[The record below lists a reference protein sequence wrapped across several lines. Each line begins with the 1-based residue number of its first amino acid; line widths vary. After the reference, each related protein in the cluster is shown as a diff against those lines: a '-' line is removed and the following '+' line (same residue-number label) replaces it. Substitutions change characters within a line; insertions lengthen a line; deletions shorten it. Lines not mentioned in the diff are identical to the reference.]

1 VAGQNSTECA
11 ATGFE
16 LTCLRAFAGIIGDLA
31 GETRILKALRAQMFM
46 QFSSIDDAISEIHD
60 GRMVIIVDD
69 EDRENEGD
77 LVCAAEKATPEI
89 VNFMARHARGLICLP
104 LTEERCDELHL
115 TTQVAD
121 NTSYLGTAFTVSIDA
136 RKGVTTG
143 ISAADRATTIQA
155 AVDPQTRP
163 QDLARPGHVFPL
175 RAKKGGVLVRP
186 GQTEASVDIARMA
199 GLYPAGVICEIMNE
213 DGTMARLPELTEFA
227 ALHNLKMITVAD
239 LVRYRISKETL
250 VKRAVETDLPTVYG
264 RFRAVAFENVINGDV
279 HLAMVMGNV
288 RTEEPVLVRVHT
300 ENVTCDMFGSLI
312 DDTGFQLHAALEKIA
327 AAGRGVVLYLR
338 QREHSLDLVNQLRT
352 YAVMQE
358 RNVGKREASLETG
371 YGSDRDYGVGAQI
384 LHDLGLRRIQLL
396 TNHPPKVAAL
406 EGFELEV
413 VGNIPL
419 GQPAHLKDSSG
430 EQKPENKEQ
439 RI

>member
-1 VAGQNSTECA
+1 
-11 ATGFE
+11 
-16 LTCLRAFAGIIGDLA
+16 
-31 GETRILKALRAQMFM
+31 M
-46 QFSSIDDAISEIHD
+46 QFASIEDAVAEIRE
-60 GRMVIIVDD
+60 GRMIIIVDD

-89 VNFMARHARGLICLP
+89 INFMARHARGLICLP

-143 ISAADRATTIQA
+143 ISASDRATTIQA
-155 AVDPQTRP
+155 AVDSQTRP

-175 RAKKGGVLVRP
+175 RAKNGGVLVRP
-186 GQTEASVDIARMA
+186 GQTEASVDIARIA

-213 DGTMARLPELTEFA
+213 DGTMARLPQLEEFA
-227 ALHNLKMITVAD
+227 RSHKLKMITVAE
-239 LVRYRISKETL
+239 LVRYRINKETL
-250 VKRAVETDLPTVYG
+250 VRRAVETDLPTIYG
-264 RFRAVAFENVINGDV
+264 RFRAVAYENIINGDV
-279 HLAMVMGNV
+279 HLAMVMGDV
-288 RTEEPVLVRVHT
+288 QTEEPVLVRVHT

-312 DDTGFQLHAALEKIA
+312 DDTGFQLHTALEKIS
-327 AAGRGVVLYLR
+327 AAGQGVVLYLR

-358 RNVGKREASLETG
+358 RGLTKQEASLETN
-371 YGSDRDYGVGAQI
+371 YGIDRDYGVGAQI
-384 LHDLGLRRIQLL
+384 LHDLGLRRILLL

-413 VGNIPL
+413 AGNVPL
-419 GQPAHLKDSSG
+419 GEPEPLKQPSVERKLHSA
-430 EQKPENKEQ
+430 EEKEQ
-439 RI
+439 RT

>member
-1 VAGQNSTECA
+1 
-11 ATGFE
+11 
-16 LTCLRAFAGIIGDLA
+16 
-31 GETRILKALRAQMFM
+31 M
-46 QFSSIDDAISEIHD
+46 QFSSIEDAIAEIRE

-155 AVDPQTRP
+155 AVDQQTRP

-213 DGTMARLPELTEFA
+213 DGTMSRLPELTEFA
-227 ALHNLKMITVAD
+227 AQHHLKMITVAD
-239 LVRYRISKETL
+239 LVHYRISKEVL
-250 VKRAVETDLPTVYG
+250 VRRAIETDLPTVYG
-264 RFRAVAFENVINGDV
+264 RWRAIAFENTVNGDV
-279 HLAMVMGNV
+279 HLAMVMGDV
-288 RTEEPVLVRVHT
+288 RTDEPVLVRVHT

-312 DDTGFQLHAALEKIA
+312 DDTGFQLHTALEKIA

-358 RNVGKREASLETG
+358 RTVGKREASLETG
-371 YGSDRDYGVGAQI
+371 YGADRDYGVGAQI

-406 EGFELEV
+406 EGFALEV

-419 GQPAHLKDSSG
+419 GQPAHLKEASG
-430 EQKPENKEQ
+430 EQEPLPENKEQ